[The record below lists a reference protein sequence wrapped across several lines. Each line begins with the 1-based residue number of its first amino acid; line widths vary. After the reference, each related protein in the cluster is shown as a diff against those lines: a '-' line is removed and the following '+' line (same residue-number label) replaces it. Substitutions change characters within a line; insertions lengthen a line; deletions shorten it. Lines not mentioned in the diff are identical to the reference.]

1 MKSLEY
7 RLKAEEPG
15 NRDIPAEAPGYA
27 SLPACGNSS
36 MVRWRNPARWKILL
50 ANSENVLIGS

>member
-36 MVRWRNPARWKILL
+36 MVRWRNPARWKR
-50 ANSENVLIGS
+50 AYPGAFEE